1 MNTAPAPAR
10 QSFRRIGAAALALL
24 CLTAVSSAW
33 AQWQWRDESG
43 RRHFSDRPPPAGI
56 SEKDILQRPRGVAA
70 PTAAP
75 AATPAATTADT
86 PSSGAAPSRP
96 AAPAASPESPLE
108 QRKQEL
114 EKAEAAKRKAEE
126 KAAEDKAKQVR
137 ATNCESARRNKASLD
152 SGARLTVPNA
162 RGEVEF
168 LDEAGRAAQLRQANE
183 QIRDNCR

>member
-1 MNTAPAPAR
+1 MNLAPAPAWH
-10 QSFRRIGAAALALL
+10 SFRRVGAAALALL
-24 CLTAVSSAW
+24 CLTAASSAL

-43 RRHFSDRPPPAGI
+43 RRHFSDRPPPVGVP
-56 SEKDILQRPRGVAA
+56 EKDILQRPRGTAPAA
-70 PTAAP
+70 EAP
-75 AATPAATTADT
+75 AATPADT
-86 PSSGAAPSRP
+86 PTSGTAPART
-96 AAPAASPESPLE
+96 AAPAASAQSPLE

-137 ATNCESARRNKASLD
+137 AANCASAQRNKASLE